1 MSTNEKHFS
10 NTEKSLTLI
19 AEILFPYI
27 EKEVVMLNLGK
38 DFPALR
44 IINVF
49 SGEMAAPAIKM
60 LRMNSISNVRVTAN
74 MTNLFWPL
82 DLTVNGSAKAC
93 IKRRLTES
101 YSPSVSQQLDE
112 GEVFDNIK
120 VELKL
125 SIFKLLHSGWIK
137 DYYLT
142 SEEGGK
148 VISNGSEAA
157 FITDAIEKGSK
168 SLVPLNP
175 FYEVDPLTN
184 EVN

>member
-1 MSTNEKHFS
+1 
-10 NTEKSLTLI
+10 
-19 AEILFPYI
+19 
-27 EKEVVMLNLGK
+27 MLNLGK

-112 GEVFDNIK
+112 GKVFDNIK

-142 SEEGGK
+142 SEEGWEGYLK
-148 VISNGSEAA
+148 WLRSSFHYWCHWKRLKITCPSQSFLWGWSFDQWSE
-157 FITDAIEKGSK
+157 
-168 SLVPLNP
+168 LNVLGDTGLSGW
-175 FYEVDPLTN
+175 Y
-184 EVN
+184 